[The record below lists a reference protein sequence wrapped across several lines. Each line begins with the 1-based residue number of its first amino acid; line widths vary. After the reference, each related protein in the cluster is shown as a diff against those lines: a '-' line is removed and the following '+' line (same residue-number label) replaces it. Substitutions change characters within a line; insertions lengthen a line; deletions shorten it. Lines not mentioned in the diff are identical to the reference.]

1 MDKIELFLHRNKD
14 RWVAARVHKGGN
26 ACSYSVPHELIDSLI
41 EQLEKHPIIQR
52 MSGSSHPSPKE
63 PEQD

>member
-14 RWVAARVHKGGN
+14 RWVAALVHKGGN
-26 ACSYSVPHELIDSLI
+26 ACSYSVPRELIDNLI

-52 MSGSSHPSPKE
+52 MSASNQPSAQGSGRG
-63 PEQD
+63 